1 MWKLTGIVGMAVLL
15 AACGG
20 GSNQSGGS
28 PTQTSFA
35 LTTTTSTIPSL
46 EERAQLLSYDESAPL
61 GLVEKK
67 TKSQG
72 GAEVVDVA
80 FTAGDR
86 KVSAYLVRPQGKPK
100 AAVLWAHWFG
110 EEANTNRTEFLP
122 DAVAL
127 ANDGVVSLLPQGL
140 FPWQEQVSEDASVD
154 KQLAIE
160 QIVQLRRGLDLLQK
174 EAGDV
179 PIGFVGHDYGAMYGA
194 ALVADKRPRA
204 YVLMAPDAT
213 FSNWFIKYFVR
224 GASKPELDAA
234 FAPLDPVNNV
244 GDAPPAAVLFQFAK
258 SDKYVPYYV
267 ADRLTEAA
275 RDQAESKSYESG
287 HELNEAARKDRLAWL
302 REQLALD

>member
-1 MWKLTGIVGMAVLL
+1 M
-15 AACGG
+15 
-20 GSNQSGGS
+20 
-28 PTQTSFA
+28 
-35 LTTTTSTIPSL
+35 
-46 EERAQLLSYDESAPL
+46 
-61 GLVEKK
+61 
-67 TKSQG
+67 
-72 GAEVVDVA
+72 VDVT

-127 ANDGVVSLLPQGL
+127 AKDGVVSLLPQGL

-160 QIVQLRRGLDLLQK
+160 QIIQLRRGLDLLQK

-179 PIGFVGHDYGAMYGA
+179 PFGFVGHDYGAMYGA
-194 ALVADKRPRA
+194 ALVADKRPQA

-224 GASKPELDAA
+224 GARKPELEAA

-244 GDAPPAAVLFQFAK
+244 GDAAPAAVLFQFAK
-258 SDKYVPYYV
+258 SDTYVPYYV
-267 ADRLTEAA
+267 ADKLTEAA
-275 RDQAESKSYESG
+275 GDQAESKSYESG
-287 HELNEAARKDRLAWL
+287 HELNEAAQKDRLVWL
-302 REQLALD
+302 RQQLALD

>member
-1 MWKLTGIVGMAVLL
+1 MLKLTGLVGLAVLL

-28 PTQTSFA
+28 PTQTSSA
-35 LTTTTSTIPSL
+35 PTTTTSTIPSL

-61 GLVEKK
+61 DLVEKK

-72 GAEVVDVA
+72 GAEVVDVV

-127 ANDGVVSLLPQGL
+127 AKDGVVSLLPQGL
-140 FPWQEQVSEDASVD
+140 FPWQEQVSDDAAVD
-154 KQLAIE
+154 RQLAVE

-179 PIGFVGHDYGAMYGA
+179 PIGFVGHDYGAMFGA
-194 ALVADKRPRA
+194 ALVADKRPQA

-244 GDAPPAAVLFQFAK
+244 GDAAPATVLLQFAK

-267 ADRLTEAA
+267 ADKLTEAGG
-275 RDQAESKSYESG
+275 DPAESKSYESG
-287 HELNEAARKDRLAWL
+287 HELNDAARKDRLAWL
-302 REQLALD
+302 REQLALG

>member
-1 MWKLTGIVGMAVLL
+1 MLKLTGLVGLAVLL

-28 PTQTSFA
+28 PTQTSSA
-35 LTTTTSTIPSL
+35 PTTTTSTSPSL

-61 GLVEKK
+61 DLVEKK

-72 GAEVVDVA
+72 GAEVVDVV

-110 EEANTNRTEFLP
+110 EEANTNRTEFLA

-127 ANDGVVSLLPQGL
+127 AKDGVVSLLPQGL
-140 FPWQEQVSEDASVD
+140 FPWQEQVSDDAAVD
-154 KQLAIE
+154 RQLAVE

-179 PIGFVGHDYGAMYGA
+179 PIGFVGHDYGAMFGA
-194 ALVADKRPRA
+194 ALVADKRPQA

-244 GDAPPAAVLFQFAK
+244 GDAAPATVLLQFAK

-267 ADRLTEAA
+267 ADKLTEAGG
-275 RDQAESKSYESG
+275 DQAESKSYESG
-287 HELNEAARKDRLAWL
+287 HELNDAAREDRLAWL
-302 REQLALD
+302 REQLALG

>member
-1 MWKLTGIVGMAVLL
+1 MLKLTGLVGVVVLL
-15 AACGG
+15 CACGG
-20 GSNQSGGS
+20 GSNESGSS
-28 PTQTSFA
+28 PTQTSSA
-35 LTTTTSTIPSL
+35 TTTTASTSPSL
-46 EERAQLLSYDESAPL
+46 EERVQLLAYDESAPL

-72 GAEVVDVA
+72 GAEVVDVVFA
-80 FTAGDR
+80 AGDR
-86 KVSAYLVRPQGKPK
+86 KVSAFLVRPKGKPK

-127 ANDGVVSLLPQGL
+127 AKDGVVSLLPQGL
-140 FPWQEQVSEDASVD
+140 FPWQEHVSEDASVD
-154 KQLAIE
+154 RQLAIE

-179 PIGFVGHDYGAMYGA
+179 STGFVGHDYGAMYGA
-194 ALVADKRPRA
+194 ALVADKRLQA

-213 FSNWFIKYFVR
+213 FSNWFIKYFVG
-224 GASKPELDAA
+224 GASKPELDEA

-244 GDAPPAAVLFQFAK
+244 GDAAPAAVLFQFAK
-258 SDKYVPYYV
+258 SDRYVPYYV
-267 ADRLTEAA
+267 ADKLTEAA
-275 RDQAESKSYESG
+275 GDQAESKRYESG
-287 HELNEAARKDRLAWL
+287 HELNDAARKDRLAWI

>member
-1 MWKLTGIVGMAVLL
+1 MLKLTGLVGMVVLL

-20 GSNQSGGS
+20 SSQSGAS
-28 PTQTSFA
+28 PTQTSSA
-35 LTTTTSTIPSL
+35 PTTTTSTIPSL

-80 FTAGDR
+80 FSAGER

-127 ANDGVVSLLPQGL
+127 AKDGVVSLLPQGL

-154 KQLAIE
+154 EQLAIE
-160 QIVQLRRGLDLLQK
+160 QIVQLRRGVDLLEK

-194 ALVADKRPRA
+194 ALVADRRPQA

-224 GASKPELDAA
+224 GASKPDLDAA

-244 GDAPPAAVLFQFAK
+244 GDATPASLLFQFAK

-267 ADRLTEAA
+267 ADKLTEAA
-275 RDQAESKSYESG
+275 GDQAESKSYESG
-287 HELNEAARKDRLAWL
+287 HELNDAARKDRLAWL
-302 REQLALD
+302 RQQLALD